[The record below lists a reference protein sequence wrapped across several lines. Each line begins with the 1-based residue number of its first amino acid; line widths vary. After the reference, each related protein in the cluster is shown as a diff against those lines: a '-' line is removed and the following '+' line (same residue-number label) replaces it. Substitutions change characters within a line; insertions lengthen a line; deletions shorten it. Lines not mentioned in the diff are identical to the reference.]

1 MGKLKPFADKK
12 AYEAVCGAF
21 RQSGGG
27 MTVAD
32 LAAKT
37 ALPLAVV
44 KEAAPRAADEYNG
57 SLSVTESGE
66 ILYAFPHGFK
76 SRRRGVKVF
85 LKKALSKTGK
95 ALLTFG
101 KWAFK
106 VWIMLMLI
114 GYFALFMLLALAALL
129 LSVAASSSNNSS
141 SRRSSDGAVG
151 LVGGLFNMIIR
162 LWFYSELLNM
172 DRNYAYGR
180 RPVEKPRGRP
190 LHKAIFSYV
199 FGDGDPN
206 ATIEQRHKSAVIAF
220 IQANKGVINLEE
232 YIAITGKPP
241 EDADRAITAFCA
253 EFSGSPEATDDGT
266 IVYRFDDLML
276 KTEGGAWSTTVPYK
290 QLLRFSGNTRKMNT
304 WFAVINTVNL
314 AFGGYFLY
322 HSLIPQTGPVTL
334 FNYFYRVTGILLDVG
349 ASGAQTFLLPVLGV
363 VPVVFS
369 LLFWVIPI
377 VRNVSLKK
385 ENERIK
391 FENLRKIGVQH
402 VYTAPLSVKPAEIKS
417 SMTEASPE
425 NGPRA
430 QDAIIKELS
439 FFGSPDVTAD
449 ENGELTYAFTAI
461 KREKDATRAYRD
473 SLDTGGAS
481 GLGKVV
487 FTA

>member
-1 MGKLKPFADKK
+1 
-12 AYEAVCGAF
+12 
-21 RQSGGG
+21 
-27 MTVAD
+27 
-32 LAAKT
+32 
-37 ALPLAVV
+37 VV
-44 KEAAPRAADEYNG
+44 KDAAPRAADEYNG

-76 SRRRGVKVF
+76 SRRRGAKV
-85 LKKALSKTGK
+85 LLNKALSTAGK
-95 ALLTFG
+95 ALLAFG

-106 VWIMLMLI
+106 VWIMLMLV

-129 LSVAASSSNNSS
+129 LSVAASSSSSNNSS
-141 SRRSSDGAVG
+141 SRRSSDGAIG

-162 LWFYSELLNM
+162 LWFYSELFGMN
-172 DRNYAYGR
+172 RNYGYGYEHSR
-180 RPVEKPRGRP
+180 RPAEKPRGRP

-206 ATIEQRHKSAVIAF
+206 ATIEQRHKSAAIAF

-241 EDADRAITAFCA
+241 ADADREITAFCA
-253 EFSGSPEATDDGT
+253 EFGGSPEATSDGT

-276 KTEGGAWSTTVPYK
+276 KAENSARSTAVPYK
-290 QLLRFSGNTRKMNT
+290 QLARFSGNTRKMNT

-322 HSLIPQTGPVTL
+322 HSLSPQTGPATL
-334 FNYFYRVTGILLDVG
+334 FNYFYRITGVLLGGG
-349 ASGAQTFLLPVLGV
+349 ASSAPPFLLPMLGV

-377 VRNVSLKK
+377 VRSLRLKT

-391 FENLRKIGVQH
+391 LENLRKIGVQR

-417 SMTEASPE
+417 SMAEAAPQ
-425 NGPRA
+425 NIVRA

-449 ENGELTYAFTAI
+449 ETGELTYSFTAI

-473 SLDTGGAS
+473 SIDGNAP
-481 GLGKVV
+481 GLGTVV

>member
-12 AYEAVCGAF
+12 AYEAVCDAF
-21 RQSGGG
+21 RHSGGG

-76 SRRRGVKVF
+76 SRRRGAKV
-85 LKKALSKTGK
+85 LLMKVLSTAGK
-95 ALLTFG
+95 ALFVFG

-106 VWIMLMLI
+106 VWIMLILV

-141 SRRSSDGAVG
+141 SRRSNDGAIG

-172 DRNYAYGR
+172 DRDYAYGR
-180 RPVEKPRGRP
+180 RPAEKPRGRP

-232 YIAITGKPP
+232 YITITGKPP
-241 EDADRAITAFCA
+241 VDADREITAFCA
-253 EFSGSPEATDDGT
+253 EFGGSPEATEDGT

-276 KTEGGAWSTTVPYK
+276 KAENGARSTVVPYR

-314 AFGGYFLY
+314 AFGGYFMY
-322 HSLIPQTGPVTL
+322 HSMLPQTGPTTL
-334 FNYFYRVTGILLDVG
+334 FNYFYRITALLLGGGTPGVP
-349 ASGAQTFLLPVLGV
+349 TFILPVLGV

-369 LLFWVIPI
+369 LLFWIIPI
-377 VRNVSLKK
+377 ARKLSMEK
-385 ENERIK
+385 ENEQIK
-391 FENLRKIGVQH
+391 LENLRKIGVQH

-417 SMTEASPE
+417 SMAEASPK
-425 NGPRA
+425 NIVRA
-430 QDAIIKELS
+430 QDAILKELS
-439 FFGSPDVTAD
+439 FFGSPDVTAA
-449 ENGELTYAFTAI
+449 ENGELTYSFAAI
-461 KREKDATRAYRD
+461 KREKDATRIYRD
-473 SLDTGGAS
+473 SINSGAS

-487 FTA
+487 FNA

>member
-1 MGKLKPFADKK
+1 MGKLKSFADKK

-21 RQSGGG
+21 RHSGGG

-44 KEAAPRAADEYNG
+44 KEAAPRVADEYNG

-76 SRRRGVKVF
+76 SRRRGAKVF
-85 LKKALSKTGK
+85 LMKVLAKTGK
-95 ALLTFG
+95 ALLAFG

-106 VWIMLMLI
+106 VWIMLMLV

-129 LSVAASSSNNSS
+129 LSVAANSSNNSS
-141 SRRSSDGAVG
+141 SRRSDDGAIG

-172 DRNYAYGR
+172 DRNYAHSR
-180 RPVEKPRGRP
+180 RPAEKPRGRP

-220 IQANKGVINLEE
+220 VQANKGVINLEE
-232 YIAITGKPP
+232 YAAITGKPP
-241 EDADRAITAFCA
+241 VDADREITAFCA
-253 EFSGSPEATDDGT
+253 EFGGSPEATEDGT

-276 KTEGGAWSTTVPYK
+276 KAENGARSTTVPYK
-290 QLLRFSGNTRKMNT
+290 QLLRFSGNTRNMNA

-314 AFGGYFLY
+314 VFGSYFMY
-322 HSLIPQTGPVTL
+322 HSLIPQSGPVTL
-334 FNYFYRVTGILLDVG
+334 FNYFYRVTGILLGGG
-349 ASGAQTFLLPVLGV
+349 ASGAQTFMLPALGV

-369 LLFWVIPI
+369 LLFWVIPF
-377 VRNVSLKK
+377 VRSLRLKK

-391 FENLRKIGVQH
+391 LENLRKIGVQY
-402 VYTAPLSVKPAEIKS
+402 VYSAPLSVKPAEIKS
-417 SMTEASPE
+417 SMAEAAPK
-425 NGPRA
+425 NIVRA
-430 QDAIIKELS
+430 QDTILKELS
-439 FFGSPDVTAD
+439 FFGSPDVAAD
-449 ENGELTYAFTAI
+449 ENGELTYSFTAI
-461 KREKDATRAYRD
+461 KREKDATRIYRD
-473 SLDTGGAS
+473 SIDSSAS

-487 FTA
+487 FNT